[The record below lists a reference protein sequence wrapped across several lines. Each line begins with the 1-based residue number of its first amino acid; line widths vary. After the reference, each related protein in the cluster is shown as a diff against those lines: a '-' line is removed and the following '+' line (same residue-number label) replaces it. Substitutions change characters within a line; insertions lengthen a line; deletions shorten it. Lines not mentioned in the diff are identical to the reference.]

1 MNDYL
6 NINRTLQDRNEDPV
20 YNTMLPGLLVTPK
33 GNGRDNT
40 VYDNRQMIP
49 DGAELDDAT
58 RHEIEGQR
66 GAHAV
71 RSATNKAAPYVAS
84 LLMGTQSFPYMLSL
98 PGALSTLGGIA
109 GGTIGN
115 QAGRLVDK
123 GLNNKTNWG
132 EGIGSVA
139 GGFIGGG
146 LTVPAYNFAKYPLYR
161 EGLYDW
167 IKYRK
172 QPDVWHTINNKLGLT
187 DRPTA
192 KNPQFDSKT
201 IPYKNK
207 GHRLIS
213 IKGKS
218 MDMNQ
223 IVLDHDEFP
232 EWINVASSTKL
243 TGTQILRPHLSP
255 ISKQAFGYILE
266 QAPSGTYIQDIRS
279 SNIPFGAKLISD
291 YKTNKIDFIKDLYS
305 YKNKPVFTHEEPYN
319 SNTSYNLGLQIA
331 KSRPKIY
338 ELRYTNEYLPRF
350 NEGDFSLSQHA
361 IEIDNAIKQ
370 NKNKALQLINN
381 DIRQV
386 NPNAKQ
392 AQIIDGKLAIPVYTL
407 LKR

>member
-71 RSATNKAAPYVAS
+71 RSATSKAAPYVAS
-84 LLMGTQSFPYMLSL
+84 LLMGTYSFPYMLSL

-172 QPDVWHTINNKLGLT
+172 QPDAASVITKFVN
-187 DRPTA
+187 P
-192 KNPQFDSKT
+192 KNRAYWKSGN
-201 IPYKNK
+201 ILK
-207 GHRLIS
+207 GQT
-213 IKGKS
+213 IKGVNFDLHNGKHIIYNNGDNELWYS
-218 MDMNQ
+218 LPNDDVYQPYLSWNT
-223 IVLDHDEFP
+223 DETTSY
-232 EWINVASSTKL
+232 V
-243 TGTQILRPHLSP
+243 LRPHLDRYHTHSA
-255 ISKQAFGYILE
+255 QAFVKALHA
-266 QAPSGTYIQDIRS
+266 APRGTYLIDSEI
-279 SNIPFGAKLISD
+279 IPFGAKLRQANNPYDFFKLI
-291 YKTNKIDFIKDLYS
+291 YKPDLNIIKSKGVAPNSWSSYS
-305 YKNKPVFTHEEPYN
+305 QLLRTSNKPGY
-319 SNTSYNLGLQIA
+319 S
-331 KSRPKIY
+331 
-338 ELRYTNEYLPRF
+338 LRYTNEYMNNF
-350 NEGDFSLSQHA
+350 NSNDQETNPFANQ
-361 IEIDNAIKQ
+361 IRQ
-370 NKNKALQLINN
+370 ALQVGDNSFIDALNQKILTLNS
-381 DIRQV
+381 
-386 NPNAKQ
+386 NAKPI
-392 AQIIDGKLAIPVYTL
+392 QIVNGQVRIQTPAL
-407 LKR
+407 LKK